1 MKESPSQ
8 ELVQQLISEE
18 CDAIKSILLAKN
30 KAYGNAAVDP
40 VRIFS
45 KASPV
50 EQINVRLDDKL
61 SRMVR
66 GEAAGEDAE
75 LDFIGYLLLKR
86 VAKRLEEIK

>member
-45 KASPV
+45 KASSV

-86 VAKRLEEIK
+86 VAKRLEETK